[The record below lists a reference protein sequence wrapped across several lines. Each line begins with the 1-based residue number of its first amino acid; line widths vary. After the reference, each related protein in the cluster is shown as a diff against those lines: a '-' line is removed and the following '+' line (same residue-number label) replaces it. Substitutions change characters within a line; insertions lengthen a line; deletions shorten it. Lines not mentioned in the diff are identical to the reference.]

1 MSVKI
6 DLADLKS
13 MQANIEGLKNTQE
26 EILKKAVNEIA
37 LRIYRLANKLT
48 PVDTGWLRGGWNIGA
63 IIKEGTNYKVEIN
76 NAVEYAVFVE
86 YGHRIVV
93 DKVTVGWVEGQ
104 FMMTI
109 AEAEVER
116 HMDRIVERIVERHLK
131 EVFK

>member
-37 LRIYRLANKLT
+37 LRIYRIANKLT

-63 IIKEGTNYKVEIN
+63 IIKDGTNYKVEIS
-76 NAVEYAVFVE
+76 NAVEYAAFVE

-93 DKVTVGWVEGQ
+93 GKVTVGWVEGQ

-109 AEAEVER
+109 AETEVER
-116 HMDRIVERIVERHLK
+116 HMDRIVKRIVERHLK